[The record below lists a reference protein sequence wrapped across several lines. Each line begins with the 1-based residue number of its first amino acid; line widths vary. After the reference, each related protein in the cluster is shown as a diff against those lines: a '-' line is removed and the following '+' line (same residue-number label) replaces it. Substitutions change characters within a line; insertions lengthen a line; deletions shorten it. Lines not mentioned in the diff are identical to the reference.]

1 MLRTPASRLS
11 PIIGE
16 LMERVAGGH
25 RNAESVVTRPPGTLA
40 LMLVLLGG
48 KGCFLIEPVS
58 LSFIPG

>member
-1 MLRTPASRLS
+1 
-11 PIIGE
+11 
-16 LMERVAGGH
+16 MERVAGGH